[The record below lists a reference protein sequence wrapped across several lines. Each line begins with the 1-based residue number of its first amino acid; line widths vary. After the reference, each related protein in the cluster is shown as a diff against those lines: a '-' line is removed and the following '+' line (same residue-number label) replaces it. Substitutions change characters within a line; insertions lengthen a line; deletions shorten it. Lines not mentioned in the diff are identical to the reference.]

1 MFESLFDRIA
11 NEGTSELFFLLTGSV
26 ILLCIQQVYL
36 GTRRALFRRKVRSEI
51 SAYRQRKDAINV
63 VDLATGDPEFAKRNI
78 FSRDVSHF
86 GEKQCLYIDMPARL
100 KAALREKE
108 KQRGYMDS
116 QCTTFHEDRSFD
128 DGRTFEDLAEMTGIA
143 ALPELIDKHRTLV
156 GEKFVSNA
164 DGMIFNG
171 KKYGVYNL
179 RFTRFGEE
187 ESPGV
192 EVDLFE
198 TDYFTH
204 KVFRSIYHELKSKG
218 HEIARANA
226 DTFLKYRPFFTSFG
240 VNCLVICD
248 GGRGKEVV
256 LSKRSARVA
265 GGRSLYHITMNEG
278 LSRTDKDPFGKVD
291 IELCFKRGLLE
302 ELGIDENIYQLSVKS
317 AFYDF
322 FLEKNNFE
330 IGVSSVFE
338 LELDFE
344 KDIAPLIARDK
355 QLEVDSFLSLPMRP
369 KDINAFVRDHDFV
382 PHGLYVFERVLLRKG
397 VQVRQR

>member
-63 VDLATGDPEFAKRNI
+63 VDLATGDPEFTKRNI

-108 KQRGYMDS
+108 KQSGYMDS
-116 QCTTFHEDRSFD
+116 QCTAFHEDRSFD

-204 KVFRSIYHELKSKG
+204 KVFRSIYHELKSEG

-226 DTFLKYRPFFTSFG
+226 DTFLKYRPFMTSSW
-240 VNCLVICD
+240 
-248 GGRGKEVV
+248 RRTT
-256 LSKRSARVA
+256 SRSA
-265 GGRSLYHITMNEG
+265 
-278 LSRTDKDPFGKVD
+278 F
-291 IELCFKRGLLE
+291 
-302 ELGIDENIYQLSVKS
+302 
-317 AFYDF
+317 
-322 FLEKNNFE
+322 
-330 IGVSSVFE
+330 
-338 LELDFE
+338 
-344 KDIAPLIARDK
+344 PL
-355 QLEVDSFLSLPMRP
+355 FLSSSS
-369 KDINAFVRDHDFV
+369 I
-382 PHGLYVFERVLLRKG
+382 LRKIS
-397 VQVRQR
+397 RR

>member
-1 MFESLFDRIA
+1 MFEALLDRIA
-11 NEGTSELFFLLTGSV
+11 DEGTSELFFLLTGSV
-26 ILLCIQQVYL
+26 ILLGIQLIYIR
-36 GTRRALFRRKVRSEI
+36 TRRALFRRKMRSEL
-51 SAYRQRKDAINV
+51 SAYRKRKDAINV
-63 VDLATGDPEFAKRNI
+63 VDLATGDPEFAKRDI
-78 FSRDVSHF
+78 FSRDVSRF
-86 GEKQCLYIDMPARL
+86 GEKRCLYIDMPAPL
-100 KAALREKE
+100 KADLRGKE
-108 KQRGYMDS
+108 KQLGYMDS
-116 QCTTFHEDRSFD
+116 QCTEFHEDRSFD
-128 DGRTFEDLAEMTGIA
+128 NGCTFEDIAEMTGIGTLP
-143 ALPELIDKHRTLV
+143 ALIEKHRGIV
-156 GEKFVSNA
+156 GEKFVDNA

-171 KKYGVYNL
+171 MKYGVYNL

-187 ESPGV
+187 ENPGV

-204 KVFRSIYHELKSKG
+204 KVFRSIYHELKSQG
-218 HEIARANA
+218 HEIASANS

-278 LSRTDKDPFGKVD
+278 LSKTDKDPFGKVD

-302 ELGIDENIYQLSVKS
+302 ELGIDEKIYQLSVKS

-355 QLEVDSFLSLPMRP
+355 QLEVDSFLALPMKA
-369 KDINAFVRDHDFV
+369 KDINAFVKRNDFV

-397 VQVRQR
+397 VRLRQR

>member
-1 MFESLFDRIA
+1 
-11 NEGTSELFFLLTGSV
+11 
-26 ILLCIQQVYL
+26 
-36 GTRRALFRRKVRSEI
+36 
-51 SAYRQRKDAINV
+51 
-63 VDLATGDPEFAKRNI
+63 
-78 FSRDVSHF
+78 
-86 GEKQCLYIDMPARL
+86 
-100 KAALREKE
+100 
-108 KQRGYMDS
+108 
-116 QCTTFHEDRSFD
+116 
-128 DGRTFEDLAEMTGIA
+128 
-143 ALPELIDKHRTLV
+143 
-156 GEKFVSNA
+156 
-164 DGMIFNG
+164 
-171 KKYGVYNL
+171 
-179 RFTRFGEE
+179 
-187 ESPGV
+187 
-192 EVDLFE
+192 
-198 TDYFTH
+198 
-204 KVFRSIYHELKSKG
+204 
-218 HEIARANA
+218 
-226 DTFLKYRPFFTSFG
+226 
-240 VNCLVICD
+240 ICD

-397 VQVRQR
+397 VQLRQR